1 MYSDRDEIKCYNGIK
16 NENSRHF
23 FYKSTYKGTKI
34 RYNFYRL
41 NVFNTERGCE
51 MILLI
56 GGNIREFIKYLSTNL
71 DINGPWDA
79 IKIIIDISIVS
90 FVVYKLV
97 KLVRETRAWQLIK
110 GILVIVV
117 AARLSEILGFRTIS
131 FILRLTIE
139 YMAIIL
145 VVLFQPEFR
154 RGLEQLGR
162 SRFRNFFSLEDEDIN
177 VKVKA
182 LIEEIVKAVTE
193 MSKTFT
199 GALIVVERETK
210 IGEIINSG
218 VRLDSN
224 VTSEL
229 LINIFTPNT
238 PLHDGAVVIRDNKI
252 KAAACFLPLTENS
265 NLSKELGTRHRAA
278 LGISEVSDS
287 IVVVV
292 SEESGKISVALNGGL
307 SRNLTSDTL
316 RKALSKNLI
325 KKDNPGKRL
334 GIWKVKS
341 K

>member
-1 MYSDRDEIKCYNGIK
+1 MN
-16 NENSRHF
+16 F
-23 FYKSTYKGTKI
+23 LLGT
-34 RYNFYRL
+34 
-41 NVFNTERGCE
+41 
-51 MILLI
+51 I
-56 GGNIREFIKYLSTNL
+56 GSNLKDIIVNLSTNL
-71 DINGPWDA
+71 DINNLWDL
-79 IKIIIDISIVS
+79 IKTIIDIGIVS
-90 FVVYKLV
+90 FVIYKLI
-97 KLVRETRAWQLIK
+97 KLIRETRAWQLIK
-110 GILVIVV
+110 GILVIVF
-117 AARLSEILGFRTIS
+117 AARISELIGFKTLS

-162 SRFRNFFSLEDEDIN
+162 SRFRNLLSFEEEDRTI
-177 VKVKA
+177 KVKS
-182 LIEEIVKAVTE
+182 LIEEIIKAVTE
-193 MSKTFT
+193 MSRTFT
-199 GALIVVERETK
+199 GALIVIERETK
-210 IGEIINSG
+210 LGEIINSG
-218 VRLDSN
+218 IGLDSN

-292 SEESGKISVALNGGL
+292 SEESGRISVALNGGL
-307 SRNLTSDTL
+307 TRNLTPDTL
-316 RKALSKNLI
+316 RKALSKNLLDKENPS
-325 KKDNPGKRL
+325 KKL
-334 GIWKVKS
+334 GIWKVKA